1 MKSLFLPALAVG
13 LLISGCGKA
22 PPTQTSNNPEFP
34 LTGAEV
40 WNVSGTNFN
49 VEGTAALLL
58 GNGQTLLVVKA
69 LCDFQASASHRPI
82 ARALAKYA
90 VEHGYQNRLA
100 SSSSSSPSPSSAPGA
115 RRPFSGSVGVALT
128 QKRSIGSVSAS
139 TGYRYSFT
147 VAELQ
152 DQTTITGG
160 PSDVSPK

>member
-1 MKSLFLPALAVG
+1 MKRFFLPALAVG
-13 LLISGCGKA
+13 LLMSGCGKA
-22 PPTQTSNNPEFP
+22 PPTQTSNNPELP
-34 LTGAEV
+34 LTGPEV
-40 WNVSGTNFN
+40 WNVAGTNFN

-69 LCDFQASASHRPI
+69 LCDFQANASHRPI
-82 ARALAKYA
+82 GRALAKYA
-90 VEHGYQNRLA
+90 VDHGYQNRLA
-100 SSSSSSPSPSSAPGA
+100 SSSSSSSSSSPSSASALGA

-160 PSDVSPK
+160 PK